1 MRTAL
6 RVCKTSAEMGKEDST
21 GSSSDLYEEEE
32 GASTA
37 DKEEREDTR
46 SEREVTAEQ
55 GATGKE
61 SS

>member
-1 MRTAL
+1 
-6 RVCKTSAEMGKEDST
+6 MGKEDST